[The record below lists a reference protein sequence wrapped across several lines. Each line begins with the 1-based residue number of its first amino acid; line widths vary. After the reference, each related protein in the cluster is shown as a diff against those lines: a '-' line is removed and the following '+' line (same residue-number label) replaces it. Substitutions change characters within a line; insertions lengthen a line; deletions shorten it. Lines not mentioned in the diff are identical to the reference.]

1 MTSGRVEGRS
11 QVISRNESL
20 SGATSRLGGG
30 SVGPGMEEEG
40 GKEAETVSS
49 RVEMSSGG
57 LPSLP
62 EPVHICRVSD

>member
-20 SGATSRLGGG
+20 SGATFRLVGG

-40 GKEAETVSS
+40 GGAERVSS